1 MIKSMSGATIIFL
14 FFFFSSRRRHTRCG
28 RDWSSDVCSSD
39 LSSSFRS
46 QPSAGTIGK
55 TSCRLR
61 NGASMYFTTCSAD
74 SVTWPSASMTVMVA
88 TSSRLLAD
96 HVEQGLAL
104 VLADHL
110 QRAGERPGKPGRVF
124 HALAV

>member
-1 MIKSMSGATIIFL
+1 M
-14 FFFFSSRRRHTRCG
+14 RR
-28 RDWSSDVCSSD
+28 
-39 LSSSFRS
+39 RS
-46 QPSAGTIGK
+46 QPADGTNRK
-55 TSCRLR
+55 TSWRLR

-110 QRAGERPGKPGRVF
+110 QRAGERPGKHGRVF
-124 HALAV
+124 HALGVAAGRPAEQLIVGRRLEVGDHHRAGFRRQAVRCP